1 MSILDSINRSIRNIF
16 VGSHKGEDINLETF
30 EESSVPKA
38 PEPVWENPLDKMPI
52 ANGSNR
58 YAPPGRFE
66 ELEAERVKKNTMVG
80 EETPRP
86 EEDIAE
92 WFRDKKENPDESD
105 MIEEEKTIHQK
116 MYEIATAKYNPFAI
130 GGSENLGGGSEERL
144 AEEFTPENDPYGGY

>member
-66 ELEAERVKKNTMVG
+66 ELEAELIKKNTMVV
-80 EETPRP
+80 EENPRP

-105 MIEEEKTIHQK
+105 DIEEEKTIHQT
-116 MYEIATAKYNPFAI
+116 MYEMATARYNPFSLGGSENCDSDIDCNI
-130 GGSENLGGGSEERL
+130 GGSENVTRS
-144 AEEFTPENDPYGGY
+144 